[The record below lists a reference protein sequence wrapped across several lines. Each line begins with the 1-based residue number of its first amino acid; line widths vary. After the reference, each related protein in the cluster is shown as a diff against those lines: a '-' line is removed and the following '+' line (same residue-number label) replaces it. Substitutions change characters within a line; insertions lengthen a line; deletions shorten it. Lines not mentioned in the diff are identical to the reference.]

1 MDLEKA
7 TVILKN
13 YKMNVADSDTCCTAE
28 FSEAL
33 NIAIDTMEF
42 FHEIK
47 LFCVKL
53 LNDPEFVSKQKRML
67 GVENE
72 KYGA

>member
-7 TVILKN
+7 MATLKK
-13 YKMNVADSDTCCTAE
+13 YKMNVVDNDSYANAE
-28 FSEAL
+28 FNEAL